1 MTLNPILVILI
12 VFKYFFVMPIKAMS
26 ADEFNEYIKKF
37 PLMGGGRSKYPW
49 DALTEVGSGF
59 TIKRSEM
66 PSVNYNGPTSPDY
79 LRNQGVRISCL
90 KTGDPEEPLAVI
102 RVK

>member
-1 MTLNPILVILI
+1 
-12 VFKYFFVMPIKAMS
+12 MS

-37 PLMGGGRSKYPW
+37 PLMWGGRSKYPW
-49 DALTEVGSGF
+49 DELTEVGSGF

-79 LRNQGVRISCL
+79 LRNQGIRISCL

>member
-1 MTLNPILVILI
+1 MKKYDCESLVEIGCGFPI
-12 VFKYFFVMPIKAMS
+12 
-26 ADEFNEYIKKF
+26 
-37 PLMGGGRSKYPW
+37 SK
-49 DALTEVGSGF
+49 T
-59 TIKRSEM
+59 EM